1 MAHIATK
8 GRFSLIRE
16 RNRMTQEKH
25 VVFEF
30 FSLNFQVK
38 LNSYD
43 NYNNRILSIYART
56 CNMEEIMTYKL

>member
-1 MAHIATK
+1 MAHITKK

-56 CNMEEIMTYKL
+56 CNMEEIMAYKL